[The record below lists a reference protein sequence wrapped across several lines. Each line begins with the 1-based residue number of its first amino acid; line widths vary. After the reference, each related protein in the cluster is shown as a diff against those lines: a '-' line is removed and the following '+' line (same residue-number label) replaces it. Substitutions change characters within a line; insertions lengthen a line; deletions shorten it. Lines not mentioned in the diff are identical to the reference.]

1 MKSKLSSLVVMCAA
15 LMSLCSPSFAEES
28 STAGLTL
35 AAKTSVAAYKTAC
48 SNRLL
53 GLCAGSVEGPS
64 RLLSLSTLS
73 QLRSV
78 KAAPNKFLQLVKMF
92 IDDMEVAQ
100 IGNTS
105 IRLSI
110 ELR

>member
-1 MKSKLSSLVVMCAA
+1 MKSKTLSLVVLCAA
-15 LMSLCSPSFAEES
+15 LLSLSLPSFAEVTSASEAS
-28 STAGLTL
+28 LT
-35 AAKTSVAAYKTAC
+35 AKTSVAAYKTVC

-53 GLCAGSVEGPS
+53 GLCAESGPT
-64 RLLSLSTLS
+64 RLLSLGILS
-73 QLRSV
+73 ELRSRAA
-78 KAAPNKFLQLVKMF
+78 KAAPNKFFQLVKLF

-110 ELR
+110 ELK